1 MRRPSSDPLARH
13 DLYVALFARTSIPR
27 TYHWALLICPLNSP
41 PTAATGIR
49 YHVINSVQAPTPEIP
64 QPPTPDLNGRVPW
77 RFEAQP
83 LADLFTASPLL
94 ARVLIS
100 KVVDPTRVTAV
111 LEAVPL
117 IQDDE
122 AWTCRVWVRDALAE
136 LARQDVIDL
145 PFQFPPS
152 PLKHASSVRLSLTEE
167 AWAVVESRCLGY
179 LETKHTVHRWRD
191 AGEGRWIEGQVPTWD
206 LREERELVA

>member
-1 MRRPSSDPLARH
+1 MAWRVPLSHAELFIIINYTSSMPHPPSSQSIPGASMRRPSSDPLARH

-136 LARQDVIDL
+136 
-145 PFQFPPS
+145 S
-152 PLKHASSVRLSLTEE
+152 
-167 AWAVVESRCLGY
+167 G
-179 LETKHTVHRWRD
+179 
-191 AGEGRWIEGQVPTWD
+191 
-206 LREERELVA
+206 